1 FRVVSTLHATSVSI
15 LCVFSLLKERELWT
29 DPFFAQCEI
38 ALNALCISI
47 GYFLCD
53 MLSMPIYYDRKNQ
66 IIFSIHHSVAMMAFY
81 IILVSKM
88 GLFFG
93 VYRLTTEL
101 STPFTNQRWFYR
113 TVGYT
118 PDRRRVALVTL
129 VFSILFAIT
138 RNFMVFPYWLF
149 VYVIYGTPKHAAAR
163 EQLPYIDVPLFAT
176 SLTLDVL
183 NIYWALTVYPIGYKA
198 AYMLYK
204 ADWRSDIDRARDRIR
219 CRFLSARRRAMN
231 TKLIASLQRSASF
244 NRIHKAI
251 LSPSRMWEEWSIFSE
266 GLSEPELDAE
276 STSGQTTPLRR
287 FSDGDSA
294 SEEDS
299 SGGAVFEVQPTANT
313 DDSDVDGMT
322 LNFRG
327 RRKNPPT
334 PID

>member
-1 FRVVSTLHATSVSI
+1 MLTRDGTTSP
-15 LCVFSLLKERELWT
+15 
-29 DPFFAQCEI
+29 DPRLVNSAQCEI

-47 GYFLCD
+47 GYFLCEAVGGGSRPEARPF
-53 MLSMPIYYDRKNQ
+53 MARLCT
-66 IIFSIHHSVAMMAFY
+66 SVRSLRSELAA
-81 IILVSKM
+81 LRVSKM